1 MFFSAETERKQ
12 PETATT
18 LPQEPNGVAAQ
29 GNTCGSFSLPTM
41 KTWGSLQVLRSVS
54 VNGKD
59 EADGSG
65 GGDSAGGQRLSDTE
79 GIRAGDPEGGSGDS
93 SAVEEVR
100 EKLLVHLREAAE
112 RIKLI
117 VHESPPLPPSPSKG
131 DESRADAVRTE
142 GTEAEPSSSAPTWP
156 WKLRTRRRGARVR
169 AMFEPQASGSLP
181 AAGEK
186 KAARPR
192 SGIPE
197 LRERPDFSVT
207 LTREEIDEDIYAV
220 TGYRARRRPR
230 RRPRVVQKQLD
241 LLFPGS
247 WLSEITYESYK
258 VTD

>member
-1 MFFSAETERKQ
+1 MFFLAEKEREQ

-18 LPQEPNGVAAQ
+18 LPQEPSGVVAQ
-29 GNTCGSFSLPTM
+29 GNSCGSFSLPTM
-41 KTWGSLQVLRSVS
+41 KTWRNQQVLRCVS

-59 EADGSG
+59 DEADGSR
-65 GGDSAGGQRLSDTE
+65 AGGQRLSDTE
-79 GIRAGDPEGGSGDS
+79 GIRARDPEGGSADS
-93 SAVEEVR
+93 GSVEEVR
-100 EKLLVHLREAAE
+100 EKLLVHLREAAD

-117 VHESPPLPPSPSKG
+117 VHEAPPVAPPPSKG
-131 DESRADAVRTE
+131 DEPRTEAVRTE
-142 GTEAEPSSSAPTWP
+142 GAEAEPSSSAPTWP

-169 AMFEPQASGSLP
+169 AMFELQASGSLP
-181 AAGEK
+181 VAGEK

-192 SGIPE
+192 SGIP
-197 LRERPDFSVT
+197 ERPDFSVT